1 MSAGLMSCVRENSP
15 PLECPP
21 VASAASS
28 DGHGISHSSSGGG
41 GPPGTMAMAGPGH
54 GSMMLDP
61 NDMPITITTP
71 EHLQH
76 LQHHHQHHQ
85 QGKAV
90 LFDFGVF
97 SFNLLKSFRQLA
109 STSHGFLL
117 VLCSSKEGRPYHH
130 HHCRHQ
136 SFQRVGN

>member
-21 VASAASS
+21 AASS
-28 DGHGISHSSSGGG
+28 DGISHSSGGGG
-41 GPPGTMAMAGPGH
+41 GPPGTMAGPGH

-85 QGKAV
+85 Q
-90 LFDFGVF
+90 
-97 SFNLLKSFRQLA
+97 
-109 STSHGFLL
+109 
-117 VLCSSKEGRPYHH
+117 EGRPCIIITIAVTNHFNE
-130 HHCRHQ
+130 
-136 SFQRVGN
+136 SVIEIS